1 MSSSRLLIYGAY
13 GYTGNLIARSAVARG
28 WSPIVAGRDAD
39 RVESLAV
46 ELGVEGRSF
55 DVGAAQDHLK
65 DVDVVLHCAGPF
77 SATAAPMM
85 AACLSTGTHYLDI
98 TGEMDIFEHA
108 IALTEQAAKAGVVLC
123 PGVGFDVVPTD
134 CLAARLVEELPDATR
149 LSLAILAPPSL
160 SPGTMKTL
168 VEGVAV
174 GARRRRGGAIEAVRF
189 GSEIRMIDFGDGP
202 VPAANT
208 TVADLSTAFRS
219 TGIADITTYAAL
231 SDAQV
236 RQFKMLDSIRPLIR
250 LAPISRLLKK
260 LAAPA
265 DGPDA
270 AERAAQPSAVWG
282 EVKNAAGETRV
293 GRIRLANSYSLTVDS
308 SLGLAQHLL
317 EQAPADGGT
326 YTPSQLVGW
335 QFVER
340 LPGCEPI
347 AVSIPQH

>member
-1 MSSSRLLIYGAY
+1 MSSSSRLLIYGAY

-28 WSPIVAGRDAD
+28 WSPIVAGRDAA
-39 RVESLAV
+39 RVESLAG
-46 ELGVEGRSF
+46 ELDVEGRSF
-55 DVGAAQDHLK
+55 DVDAAQDHLEN
-65 DVDVVLHCAGPF
+65 VDVVLHCAGPF
-77 SATAAPMM
+77 SATAAQMM

-98 TGEMDIFEHA
+98 TGEMDVFEHA
-108 IALTEQAAKAGVVLC
+108 IALAEQAAKAGVVLC

-134 CLAARLVEELPDATR
+134 CLAARLAEELPDATR

-160 SPGTMKTL
+160 SPGTVKTL

-174 GARRRRGGAIEAVRF
+174 GARRRVGGAIEAVRF

-202 VPAANT
+202 IPAANT

-231 SDAQV
+231 SVAQI
-236 RQFKMLDSIRPLIR
+236 RQLKMLDGIRPLLR
-250 LAPISRLLKK
+250 LAPLSRLLKK
-260 LAAPA
+260 LVAPA

-270 AERAAQPSAVWG
+270 ADRAAQPSAAWG
-282 EVKNAAGETRV
+282 EVENAVGETRV

-317 EQAPADGGT
+317 ERAPAEGGM

-340 LPGCEPI
+340 LPGCERI
-347 AVSIPQH
+347 AVSIP